1 MNEKTLSE
9 TIHMEDIKAHYM
21 NLVNAPV
28 GCGKTYWALNVL
40 AKCASAPSKVLYLI
54 DTING
59 RRQLI
64 AQNDVSPYS
73 DEWYY
78 VVNDDMAFYDE
89 DCISKTVV
97 MTYGKFGKL
106 VEQNRDFGIQFEYI
120 ICDEIHNLPHF
131 SAFKVN
137 AAINYHIKAQWQL
150 EDIIRNTDT
159 IVIGLTATPER
170 VQKHMRCVINQVR
183 VDSNVRRLTTEETHT
198 YTNLVNL
205 LSEQSKEETGILYIE
220 RIEKMKEIW
229 TEAADMGFS
238 VIAVWSPNN
247 KDYPLTEEQ
256 KDVLSYIVK
265 EQSLPSQYN
274 LFLINASC
282 ETSINIFSP
291 VDYIIVHK
299 REDEAQIQVR
309 GRYRNNLKRLYYLD
323 YSKLPEFPVSS
334 MGKRLYADERRSLCR
349 LLNLRNESGRLCMWS
364 TVERKLMEA
373 GYQVKNGKD
382 KIGRYRIVTH

>member
-1 MNEKTLSE
+1 
-9 TIHMEDIKAHYM
+9 
-21 NLVNAPV
+21 
-28 GCGKTYWALNVL
+28 
-40 AKCASAPSKVLYLI
+40 
-54 DTING
+54 
-59 RRQLI
+59 
-64 AQNDVSPYS
+64 
-73 DEWYY
+73 
-78 VVNDDMAFYDE
+78 
-89 DCISKTVV
+89 
-97 MTYGKFGKL
+97 
-106 VEQNRDFGIQFEYI
+106 
-120 ICDEIHNLPHF
+120 
-131 SAFKVN
+131 
-137 AAINYHIKAQWQL
+137 
-150 EDIIRNTDT
+150 
-159 IVIGLTATPER
+159 
-170 VQKHMRCVINQVR
+170 
-183 VDSNVRRLTTEETHT
+183 
-198 YTNLVNL
+198 
-205 LSEQSKEETGILYIE
+205 
-220 RIEKMKEIW
+220 
-229 TEAADMGFS
+229 MGFS

-299 REDEAQIQVR
+299 QEEEAQIQVR

-364 TVERKLMEA
+364 TVERKLVEA